1 MNLTEA
7 KEKLLKEIETLTNQ
21 LAETQ
26 ISLSFAKTKFKKLEK
41 AIKQAEE
48 ALK

>member
-1 MNLTEA
+1 MNLTEER
-7 KEKLLKEIETLTNQ
+7 EKLLKEIEYQTNQ
-21 LAETQ
+21 LAEAQ
-26 ISLSFAKTKFKKLEK
+26 IALSFAKTKFKKLEK